1 MKKKYLAVL
10 VSGLLAF
17 SIFAGCKN
25 DTTKPGTDD
34 PDDPGEVEEVYTPT
48 QREQT
53 EAMVIG
59 IEGADGVF
67 SPFFATAAYDSEISG
82 QTQLGML
89 TSEGTNYKYGDNEAC
104 IVKDLN
110 ITYLDSA
117 NNAQSLPDG
126 ASYTQYDFLIKKGI
140 KFSDGEELT
149 IDDVLFNLYVYLDPA
164 YTGSS
169 TIYSTDIVG
178 LDQYRTQSS
187 DEGAAEAA
195 EATATTQAN
204 IRLER
209 IYQWLINQHLIATN
223 NGQSNDTYTFTQ
235 GLEPYEDEILED
247 INSFLPE
254 YITEISNNYDS
265 VVSSFDETRKEY
277 KFDKGEYWQAY
288 LYNYGLISV
297 VTDVAGKPKKEL
309 VSFDKDG
316 NYVPAPE
323 GAVEDD
329 QTYFSVYTFDLSD
342 INGDGFMKQMV
353 EEYAEENWQNM
364 DDDGWQTA
372 AGATEAEK
380 KENAKRNNAKR
391 EICIDIVFGATAGS
405 TDSINENVTFD
416 KIDCEYT
423 AFAATILGSSS
434 TSTLYNNIYAD
445 EYSKAISATA
455 TGATKSVSGITTEKV
470 TSFTN
475 SQGTY
480 ELDGTYD
487 VLHIKINKVD
497 PKAIWNFAFT
507 VAPQHY
513 YAPAEEAQKYV
524 DEKHFLVNGVVFNS
538 TDFMNNVLKA
548 TSRVRVPV
556 GAGPYMASTS
566 SGLAEGQKYPT
577 ANEFWNKNMVYY
589 ERNPYFDTVDG
600 VVGGEIQNAKIK
612 YLRYS
617 VVNSNFILDQLEN
630 EDIDVGT
637 PNATAANQTR
647 LNGISKLTGVT
658 SWTNGYGYMGINA
671 GKVPDVWMRRAI
683 IKAIDLDRIKSY
695 YPGDLSEIIY
705 RPMSKQSWAYPK
717 NDAANR
723 PFAGTTMDGEY
734 VDYVYDAYGQEIL
747 NMLVEHG
754 YTESNGKITLTP
766 DGTKPE
772 KITFTVA
779 GESTDHPAW
788 AAFKQAELILEGIG
802 FEIDVKT
809 DINALEAL
817 TRGGLAVWAAAWS
830 STVDPDMYQVYH
842 KDSRAGSTANWGYNE
857 IKKDPAKYS
866 YETMVIDALSE
877 KIDEAREVTDQDTR
891 AAIYAEAL
899 DLVMELAVEMPLYQ
913 RNDLTVYN
921 NTKIDGKTL
930 NPAPTAYDGLFSKI
944 WEVGYVN

>member
-1 MKKKYLAVL
+1 M
-10 VSGLLAF
+10 
-17 SIFAGCKN
+17 
-25 DTTKPGTDD
+25 
-34 PDDPGEVEEVYTPT
+34 
-48 QREQT
+48 
-53 EAMVIG
+53 
-59 IEGADGVF
+59 
-67 SPFFATAAYDSEISG
+67 
-82 QTQLGML
+82 
-89 TSEGTNYKYGDNEAC
+89 
-104 IVKDLN
+104 
-110 ITYLDSA
+110 
-117 NNAQSLPDG
+117 
-126 ASYTQYDFLIKKGI
+126 
-140 KFSDGEELT
+140 
-149 IDDVLFNLYVYLDPA
+149 
-164 YTGSS
+164 
-169 TIYSTDIVG
+169 
-178 LDQYRTQSS
+178 
-187 DEGAAEAA
+187 
-195 EATATTQAN
+195 
-204 IRLER
+204 
-209 IYQWLINQHLIATN
+209 
-223 NGQSNDTYTFTQ
+223 
-235 GLEPYEDEILED
+235 
-247 INSFLPE
+247 
-254 YITEISNNYDS
+254 
-265 VVSSFDETRKEY
+265 
-277 KFDKGEYWQAY
+277 
-288 LYNYGLISV
+288 
-297 VTDVAGKPKKEL
+297 
-309 VSFDKDG
+309 
-316 NYVPAPE
+316 
-323 GAVEDD
+323 
-329 QTYFSVYTFDLSD
+329 
-342 INGDGFMKQMV
+342 
-353 EEYAEENWQNM
+353 
-364 DDDGWQTA
+364 
-372 AGATEAEK
+372 
-380 KENAKRNNAKR
+380 
-391 EICIDIVFGATAGS
+391 
-405 TDSINENVTFD
+405 
-416 KIDCEYT
+416 
-423 AFAATILGSSS
+423 
-434 TSTLYNNIYAD
+434 
-445 EYSKAISATA
+445 
-455 TGATKSVSGITTEKV
+455 SVS
-470 TSFTN
+470 
-475 SQGTY
+475 
-480 ELDGTYD
+480 
-487 VLHIKINKVD
+487 
-497 PKAIWNFAFT
+497 
-507 VAPQHY
+507 
-513 YAPAEEAQKYV
+513 EEAQKYV

-723 PFAGTTMDGEY
+723 PFAGATMDGEY
-734 VDYVYDAYGQEIL
+734 VDYVHDAYGQEIL

-930 NPAPTAYDGLFSKI
+930 NPAPTAFDGLFSKI